1 MTWSLQSCL
10 LLWTA
15 ACAAEA
21 LTWEESDAVSLI
33 QLSPEAA
40 SAEDESNAIYDAV
53 TAALRDNDTLSHSRH
68 IWKFVASQPYAPTLR
83 GNGCLYLPSDKAW
96 RSFYEWVEHPYPPL
110 FAEMI
115 ENAWDPHCGKSQL
128 AACPEGLVQGS
139 HWSLLADGPPPPVV
153 ESELRVPQ
161 GLGPGIGCIRTRPAS
176 TARNMR
182 IFEAEGH
189 VGLPDKWTRHV
200 NAVRED
206 HIRASRKQRLQH
218 GRLAVDSCSDSGRLS
233 AVPADKKLVVP
244 TRFII
249 CCVDR
254 ATCSIN
260 EDEIKEQVDW
270 MNKGYAGR
278 EDVPWGKVEPPP
290 HVNTQ
295 IEFHLQEAKFVED
308 AECAM
313 HAFSN
318 TSLASRHNIDG
329 EGTLTYVVV
338 TDDQSGILGWAEF
351 PNDWQESSPELM
363 VMVNSK
369 AFRGWAGKMGKPDR
383 SYEEGD
389 TCIHEGGHSLGLLHT
404 FEGGCEGG
412 DKISD
417 TDPERF
423 PAYLCVDQHSCAGH
437 DPIYNFMDYSPDSCM
452 EGFTEMQKRR
462 LWCMVKAF
470 RPKLYQ
476 RALTE
481 AQNLVDMR
489 PEWLRK
495 LYPERFGRP

>member
-1 MTWSLQSCL
+1 MPWSLQNCL
-10 LLWTA
+10 LLLWAA

-21 LTWEESDAVSLI
+21 LTWEELDEVSLI

-40 SAEDESNAIYDAV
+40 SAKEESSAIYAAV
-53 TAALRDNDTLSHSRH
+53 AAALLDNDTLSHSRH
-68 IWKFVASQPYAPTLR
+68 IWKFVTSQPYAPTLR
-83 GNGCLYLPSDKAW
+83 GHGCLYLPSDKAW
-96 RSFYEWVEHPYPPL
+96 RSFYEWVEHPDPPL

-115 ENAWDPHCGKSQL
+115 ENAWDPDCGKSQL
-128 AACPEGLVQGS
+128 AACPEGHVEGN
-139 HWSLLADGPPPPVV
+139 HWALLADGAPRPEV

-176 TARNMR
+176 TARRMQ

-189 VGLPDKWTRHV
+189 VGLPGKWMRHV
-200 NAVRED
+200 TAVRQD
-206 HIRASRKQRLQH
+206 HIAARERMSHH
-218 GRLAVDSCSDSGRLS
+218 GRMAADPCSAKLP

-244 TRFII
+244 ARFII
-249 CCVDR
+249 CCVDKSN
-254 ATCSIN
+254 CSIS
-260 EDEIKEQVDW
+260 EDDVKDQVDW
-270 MNKGYAGR
+270 INKGYSGYQ
-278 EDVPWGKVEPPP
+278 DVPWGKVDPPP
-290 HVNTQ
+290 RVDTQ
-295 IEFHLQEAKFVED
+295 FEFYLHEAKFVED

-318 TSLASRHNIDG
+318 TSLAFRHNTDG
-329 EGTLTYVVV
+329 EGMLTYIVM

-351 PNDWQESSPELM
+351 PNDWEESSPELM

-369 AFRGWAGKMGKPDR
+369 AFRGWAGKMGKADR

-412 DKISD
+412 DKVSD
-417 TDPERF
+417 TDPEKF
-423 PAYLCVDQHSCAGH
+423 PSYECVDQHSCEGH

-452 EGFTEMQKRR
+452 QGFTEMQKRR
-462 LWCMVKAF
+462 LWCMVRAY

-481 AQNLVDMR
+481 ASNLTDTR
-489 PEWLRK
+489 PE
-495 LYPERFGRP
+495 